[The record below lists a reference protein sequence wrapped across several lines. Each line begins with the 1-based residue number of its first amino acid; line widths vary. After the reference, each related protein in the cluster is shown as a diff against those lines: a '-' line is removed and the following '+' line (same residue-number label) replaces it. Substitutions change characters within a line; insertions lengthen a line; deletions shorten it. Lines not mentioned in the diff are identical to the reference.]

1 NAHVAVAK
9 HSRGQR
15 TKVSSQFNQEVLV
28 HILAQAAGEQ
38 DSSRHIRPTSE
49 LQEHLYPGWYVGHVR
64 DYEQAPTSPII
75 SEFGAQALPSVAE
88 MQAMVGAAW
97 PPDWQTMAY
106 HDFQYDQ
113 TFNVAQIPLGN
124 SWQEFVSSS
133 QQYQADL
140 LKLALERFRRA
151 KYQPVGSLFQFMF
164 MDCWPS
170 VTWSVVS
177 YERRPKRGY

>member
-1 NAHVAVAK
+1 
-9 HSRGQR
+9 
-15 TKVSSQFNQEVLV
+15 
-28 HILAQAAGEQ
+28 
-38 DSSRHIRPTSE
+38 
-49 LQEHLYPGWYVGHVR
+49 
-64 DYEQAPTSPII
+64 
-75 SEFGAQALPSVAE
+75 
-88 MQAMVGAAW
+88 
-97 PPDWQTMAY
+97 MAY

-177 YERRPKRGY
+177 YERRPKRGYSALQLAYQPVLVGAIVPRAIWTSSAHLNREEIVAFITPWIVNDRRFDARRRRPLCT